1 MEVGNKCLYP
11 DLDST
16 DDVERRAVNDMRSKM
31 LALRRAIMVN
41 DSDTAS
47 AIYDYLLSKSS
58 EYADYSGDGY
68 DMVTCSD
75 FAYDVANTLK
85 YGTDE
90 SVINELLDGYD
101 RMFNPSSP
109 RYHDFSD
116 VDNVVHDSGSYTGP
130 DA

>member
-1 MEVGNKCLYP
+1 MEVGNKCLCP
-11 DLDST
+11 DLDSP
-16 DDVERRAVNDMRSKM
+16 DDVERCAVNDMKNKM
-31 LALRRAIMVN
+31 LALRRAIMGN
-41 DSDTAS
+41 DSDAAS

-58 EYADYSGDGY
+58 EYADYSGDGH
-68 DMVTCSD
+68 DIVTCSD
-75 FAYDVANTLK
+75 FAYDVANALK
-85 YGTDE
+85 HGTDK
-90 SVINELLDGYD
+90 SAINELLDGYD